1 MMNNRDKAITE
12 SLKKFRVLNRD
23 QLIKLHFL
31 QNKTPHVV
39 ANRVLKRLVDNN
51 LIEVDKT
58 TRPYNYFPSPRSI
71 KKDSTKI
78 PHFRAIADFYITL
91 CAYETPTLFEV
102 EFKPLAKGGIEPDI
116 FMKWKGFAFCV
127 EVQRSIYSKKQMENK
142 RKLYMDYKDSDEWKR
157 HSKRFPA
164 IWIITDKYYDMDF
177 KPLYAVQT
185 KDVDGIFK
193 YITPQRSVGISKAL

>member
-1 MMNNRDKAITE
+1 MNSRDKAIIE
-12 SLKKFRVLNRD
+12 NLKKFRVLNRD
-23 QLIKLHFL
+23 QLIKLHFIR
-31 QNKTPHVV
+31 NSTPHVV
-39 ANRVLKRLVDNN
+39 ANRVLKRLVDSR

-58 TRPYNYFPSPRSI
+58 NRPYNYFPSPRSI

-91 CAYETPTLFEV
+91 CAYEIPSQFEV
-102 EFKPLAKGGIEPDI
+102 EFKPLAKGGIEPDV

-127 EVQRSIYSKKQMENK
+127 EVQRSIYSKKQMQNK
-142 RKLYMDYKDSDEWKR
+142 HKLYMEYKDSGKWQH

-164 IWIITDKYYDMDF
+164 IWILTDKYYDVDF
-177 KPLYAVQT
+177 QPLNAVQT

-193 YITPQRSVGISKAL
+193 YFNS